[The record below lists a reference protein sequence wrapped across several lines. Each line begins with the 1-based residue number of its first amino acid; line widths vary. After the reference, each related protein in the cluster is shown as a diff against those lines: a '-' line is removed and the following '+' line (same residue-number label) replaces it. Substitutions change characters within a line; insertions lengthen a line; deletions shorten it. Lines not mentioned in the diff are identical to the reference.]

1 MLPYYIAERSLLTG
15 QGNSIEYEYLLGEP
29 LREGKRL
36 GVAMPVLSTLYALCS
51 AIQWRT
57 KEERNN

>member
-1 MLPYYIAERSLLTG
+1 MKVTNWP

-51 AIQWRT
+51 AVQWRI
-57 KEERNN
+57 EAERESLE